1 MDYQIQYP
9 IINYSI
15 IIILL
20 PRSSALILMLDCIHL
35 LMCLYSHETDG
46 DGGTRRTRPR
56 FIAFVMTPRAIGAAC
71 LVSSARVRT
80 PTRTS
85 VS

>member
-20 PRSSALILMLDCIHL
+20 PRSSDLILMLDCIHL
-35 LMCLYSHETDG
+35 LMCLVSWHG
-46 DGGTRRTRPR
+46 RRDAADEAKIHSVLPP
-56 FIAFVMTPRAIGAAC
+56 PRASGRGRLC
-71 LVSSARVRT
+71 LK
-80 PTRTS
+80 
-85 VS
+85 